1 MVTLLHTLISKQIIR
16 FDPAVATLGGLQDH
30 NLLHFTFVD
39 APVAAA
45 VGMIKD
51 SGTSSGGVTI
61 VSGPTLL
68 LFRFKPDNIFHGK
81 YI

>member
-1 MVTLLHTLISKQIIR
+1 MILNESKRLGHSVAYFNLNSKQIIR

-45 VGMIKD
+45 VGI
-51 SGTSSGGVTI
+51 
-61 VSGPTLL
+61 LL
-68 LFRFKPDNIFHGK
+68 SEAIAQAPVEQVLQPLSLFG
-81 YI
+81 